1 MSRRIHCSPS
11 IAGALRNGR
20 TQKLKGLFQ
29 HDNGSDCTHR
39 EAIDF
44 LKLKQLEGWEVLPMG
59 ECDNFD
65 KVNGCGGHEMVDP
78 IEPSAE
84 EGVPA

>member
-1 MSRRIHCSPS
+1 MSRRIHMCVCV
-11 IAGALRNGR
+11 AGALRNGKTR
-20 TQKLKGLFQ
+20 SLKGYFQ
-29 HDNGSDCTHR
+29 HEDGSDCTHR
-39 EAIDF
+39 EVVDF

-59 ECDNFD
+59 NCDNFD
-65 KVNGCGGHEMVDP
+65 KITGCRGYEMVDP